1 MDPGFITLMR
11 KLAPDLIDEI
21 TRRALILER
30 IAALQPVGRRQ
41 LAARLKAFIQNGV
54 QRCPGGV
61 DGRCIAGGTAS
72 DDQAFGRIVFHNH
85 GIVSTCK
92 VKKLF

>member
-41 LAARLKAFIQNGV
+41 LAAKLNLPEREIRNTAAILKDLGYIDLDASGMSLSDKAEEVLDTSRAFSTM
-54 QRCPGGV
+54 
-61 DGRCIAGGTAS
+61 DS
-72 DDQAFGRIVFHNH
+72 RIF
-85 GIVSTCK
+85 
-92 VKKLF
+92 